1 MATLTY
7 RRLIR
12 LGDGLVV
19 ILPKAWVDYYKLK
32 PGDRVT
38 VVANRRLVIKL
49 INRGKNNGL
58 KAANLD

>member
-1 MATLTY
+1 MATLTH

-12 LGDGLVV
+12 LGDSLV
-19 ILPKAWVDYYKLK
+19 ITLPKAWVDYYQLK

-49 INRGKNNGL
+49 INPGKRQQL
-58 KAANLD
+58 ESR

>member
-19 ILPKAWVDYYKLK
+19 TLPKAWVDYYKLK
-32 PGDRVT
+32 PGARVT
-38 VVANRRLVIKL
+38 VVTNRRLVIKL